1 MSGIQDNQSNPVVL
15 KFGGCCVAGWLRRV
29 GPGSILTIRRSTGR
43 AV

>member
-15 KFGGCCVAGWLRRV
+15 KFEGVLRGWLV
-29 GPGSILTIRRSTGR
+29 EEGAGSILTIRRSTGR